1 MSEEKDSALIKNDM
15 LLPGSHIKLDHFLYP
30 KEYDISE
37 LLDKSVEEVRK
48 LYNESVRKEESMY
61 EVLQA
66 GLRAWKQDAA
76 QTQKLQLALNYLE
89 IAPVEHTGN
98 QWSEDKNGVWTI
110 SNLVYKMTYKLSENP
125 KWNLWSAKPLND
137 RWLVEWKVITN
148 SPKVG
153 NCGYVAGQKRKFED
167 RATAE
172 SYLNG
177 RIRAYAKLFTE
188 LSPPVPEN
196 YKVFF
201 MESGHILPGY
211 RIEGQ
216 EQHQNKTSVLN
227 QLNEAKSQQKAA
239 PATPSKKKTE
249 PEL

>member
-1 MSEEKDSALIKNDM
+1 MKKTM
-15 LLPGSHIKLDHFLYP
+15 
-30 KEYDISE
+30 
-37 LLDKSVEEVRK
+37 
-48 LYNESVRKEESMY
+48 MM
-61 EVLQA
+61 
-66 GLRAWKQDAA
+66 AA
-76 QTQKLQLALNYLE
+76 LALTCCLSATAQEKLFNSANVKSPVVNADGTVTFNLF
-89 IAPVEHTGN
+89 APKAVKVEVTGDFLPTTKTEVEGFGTVDAPGVA
-98 QWSEDKNGVWTI
+98 QLKEDKNGVWTI
-110 SNLVYKMTYKLSENP
+110 SNFVYKMTYKLSENP